1 MSRRSQA
8 PRRIVLPDPKHGNM
22 MLAKFINMVMFSGKK
37 SVAESIVYGALERI
51 AERSGQDEE
60 RALELLSQALD
71 NIKPS
76 VEVKSRRVG
85 GATYQVPVEVRTTRR
100 ETLAMRW
107 AIDAARKRSEK
118 TMALRLAH
126 ELLDAADNRG
136 SAVKKREDT
145 HRMAEANKAF
155 AHYRW

>member
-1 MSRRSQA
+1 
-8 PRRIVLPDPKHGNM
+8 
-22 MLAKFINMVMFSGKK
+22 MVMLSGKK
-37 SVAESIVYGALERI
+37 SVAEQIVYGALARI
-51 AERSGQDEE
+51 SDRSGQDDDK
-60 RALELLSQALD
+60 ALEILGQALD

-85 GATYQVPVEVRTTRR
+85 GATYQVPIEVRATRR

-126 ELLDAADNRG
+126 ELMDAADNRG